1 VALSLLRPDAMAHEP
16 SNLTM
21 HRSDQSIWDR
31 HDFERSRGRAMGA
44 IGFLMI
50 AAGTLLVG
58 QAYRSQLACL
68 KGHVKPL
75 LKRSAVD
82 EINKASEE
90 SFPASDPPG
99 WTAAVGKPAE
109 VENQ

>member
-1 VALSLLRPDAMAHEP
+1 
-16 SNLTM
+16 M
-21 HRSDQSIWDR
+21 HRGERSVWDR
-31 HDFERSRGRAMGA
+31 HDSEHSRGRAMGA

-68 KGHVKPL
+68 KGHVKPVL
-75 LKRSAVD
+75 PKRSTVD

>member
-1 VALSLLRPDAMAHEP
+1 MAHEP

-21 HRSDQSIWDR
+21 HRGDRSVWDR
-31 HDFERSRGRAMGA
+31 HDSEHSRGRAIGIA
-44 IGFLMI
+44 GFLMI

-68 KGHVKPL
+68 KGHVNPVL
-75 LKRSAVD
+75 SRRSKID

-99 WTAAVGKPAE
+99 WNAAVGKPAE

>member
-1 VALSLLRPDAMAHEP
+1 MADEP

-21 HRSDQSIWDR
+21 HRGDQSVWDR
-31 HDFERSRGRAMGA
+31 HDVERSRGRAMGA

-58 QAYRSQLACL
+58 EAYRSQLACL
-68 KGHVKPL
+68 KGRVKPVL
-75 LKRSAVD
+75 PKRPAVD
-82 EINKASEE
+82 HINKASEE

-99 WTAAVGKPAE
+99 WNAAVGKPAE